1 MNSKILLGEEDFD
14 LEELKKK
21 VVKDDTGA
29 VMTFSDIVKKKREGT
44 DLRNLE
50 VRIYEGMTRNE
61 MKRVKDET
69 LKEFDITGIVLAQ
82 RIGVIDARENVM
94 GIVVSAP
101 EIEEAI
107 EGSVSCLEKFREYVP
122 LWKKETT
129 IDGKEHWVE
138 EADEL
143 HSLYNR
149 MVKWI

>member
-1 MNSKILLGEEDFD
+1 MKSKIILGEEDFD

-21 VVKDDTGA
+21 ITQDNIGA
-29 VMTFSDIVKKKREGT
+29 VITFSDVLKKEINGS
-44 DLRNLE
+44 NVEHLE

-69 LKEFDITGIVLAQ
+69 LKEFEISGIVLVQ
-82 RIGVIDARENVM
+82 RIGVLEAGENIM
-94 GIVVSAP
+94 GIIISAP

-107 EGSVSCLEKFREYVP
+107 EASVSCLEKFREYVP

-129 IDGKEHWVE
+129 ADGKQHWVE
-138 EADEL
+138 DADEL

>member
-1 MNSKILLGEEDFD
+1 MKSKVILSEEDFN

-29 VMTFSDIVKKKREGT
+29 VMTFSDVVKKEREGV
-44 DLRNLE
+44 DVKNLE
-50 VRIYEGMTRNE
+50 VRIYEGMSRNE

-69 LKEFDITGIVLAQ
+69 LKEFDISGLVLVQ
-82 RIGVIDARENVM
+82 RIGILGAGENVM
-94 GIVVSAP
+94 GIVIGAP

-107 EGSVSCLEKFREYVP
+107 EASVSCLERFKEYVP

-129 IDGKEHWVE
+129 IDGKQHWVE

-143 HSLYNR
+143 HRLYNR